1 MNGTKNDS
9 ICARIK
15 DMFITKVLKDML
27 ENPKNVILSWTISEC
42 EVAIAMLYVNLK
54 HYFS

>member
-9 ICARIK
+9 ICARIQ
-15 DMFITKVLKDML
+15 DMFITKVLKYML
-27 ENPKNVILSWTISEC
+27 ENSKNIILSWTISES
-42 EVAIAMLYVNLK
+42 EIANAMLYVNLK